1 MTKRGKTGVEWRF
14 QRMPF
19 SFRVEI
25 RHSWGAICWL
35 LNSTPLFCWCQP
47 LKLKD
52 VFDWLSL
59 SKCPSKDGK
68 VLRRFLPRKKADC
81 LRRRRSFSSK
91 MSFDESVRWSRV
103 EQFEIQA
110 FGGKT
115 VSSSYHVQTCKDLE
129 RRTWRTCQ
137 VDWSRSSVTA
147 RRLLGMF

>member
-1 MTKRGKTGVEWRF
+1 MSNGVSKNAFFF
-14 QRMPF
+14 QSRNKAFLGGNLLAPK
-19 SFRVEI
+19 I
-25 RHSWGAICWL
+25 RHLCFVDVSH
-35 LNSTPLFCWCQP
+35 Q
-47 LKLKD
+47 KLKD
-52 VFDWLSL
+52 AFDWLSL

-68 VLRRFLPRKKADC
+68 VLRRFLPRKKAGC

-91 MSFDESVRWSRV
+91 MSLDESVRWPRM

-137 VDWSRSSVTA
+137 VD
-147 RRLLGMF
+147 